1 LTKAL
6 HSMNA
11 GDVADQALR
20 QLDRAQRADRD
31 RSSKDPWTVKDEA
44 VQQLSTPAVVE
55 ERPFQKRPV
64 ADENGNQSVEA
75 EESLGKRVRLNPN
88 TNSVQPEL
96 ASISSSVAE
105 PSSGNDGVVS
115 DNTLAPLLAYFGA
128 LIAQGER
135 GAASVEILIS
145 SLTPDMLAELVI
157 VNMQHLPSTP
167 PPLPPG
173 VGPSVSGNLATLLS
187 SVLSQ
192 SVLLP
197 PGSAAAVETGVLSFQ
212 PIPQHVEVSRDPRR
226 VS

>member
-1 LTKAL
+1 
-6 HSMNA
+6 M
-11 GDVADQALR
+11 
-20 QLDRAQRADRD
+20 
-31 RSSKDPWTVKDEA
+31 
-44 VQQLSTPAVVE
+44 QQLSTAAVVE

-75 EESLGKRVRLNPN
+75 EESLGKRMRLNPN
-88 TNSVQPEL
+88 TNSIQPEL
-96 ASISSSVAE
+96 ASVSSSVAE

-115 DNTLAPLLAYFGA
+115 ENSLAPLLAYFGA

-173 VGPSVSGNLATLLS
+173 VGPSVSGSLVTLLS
-187 SVLSQ
+187 SVPSQ